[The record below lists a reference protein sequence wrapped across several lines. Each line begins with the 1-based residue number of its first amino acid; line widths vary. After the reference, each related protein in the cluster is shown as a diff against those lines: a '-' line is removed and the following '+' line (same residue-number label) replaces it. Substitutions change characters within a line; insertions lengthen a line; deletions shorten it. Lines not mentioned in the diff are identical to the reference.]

1 MCLYRKLCWL
11 SRKDAAY
18 IFHQPLTMVTI
29 AATMEKEGMKLHAK
43 LGEFSGNKRAASL
56 MADLEEH
63 RLDMI

>member
-1 MCLYRKLCWL
+1 
-11 SRKDAAY
+11 
-18 IFHQPLTMVTI
+18 MVTI
-29 AATMEKEGMKLHAK
+29 ASTMEKEGMKLHAK